1 MLEDY
6 DADVSKV
13 FLEEMVAVVGMER
26 ARTCV
31 DEFVAD
37 ATARCMRV
45 GELLP
50 GWEAGALARTCVE
63 IRDLAETCGAVGL
76 GEALEDIADAVNR
89 NDRARAEALVAQLE
103 EVTSRLGPA
112 MAACLDDI
120 ARRWKSGSNKA
131 A

>member
-1 MLEDY
+1 
-6 DADVSKV
+6 
-13 FLEEMVAVVGMER
+13 MER
-26 ARTCV
+26 ARACV

-45 GELLP
+45 GELVP